1 MSVEPANVTA
11 NFRERVQRLA
21 LFDPLFRLENKR
33 GLDRSQR
40 PIDYFS
46 LGLMALLF
54 FFECMLQR
62 RSQAGV
68 KELAAFFSR
77 INQGE
82 LDLDAAGY
90 EKLARDI
97 IEIFRPPSGKR
108 NSRSFY
114 NWSSRREETVYY
126 SILKA
131 DKFDVAA
138 NTQYYSLDEQGLELV
153 FATREYFSEF
163 QISINQLLLRK
174 QLERGQFW
182 GALRQIDEMRVAVGN
197 LSERITRIRHEIQ
210 RNIVSDSTYQRY
222 RETIEDIHLRLNRED
237 REFEELQAFVR
248 ATRERLY
255 YERNTARDRQAYEL
269 ILRIDLELGEVHHS
283 HGLLLRESIELKTTA
298 LQSVQ
303 ESLYYAGV
311 DSFNFQKEICER
323 LLSTP
328 LPLEA
333 ARCLVEPF
341 LFLEGRQDWSGLSV
355 FAGQRVEQKG
365 SPGRSAG
372 FPELLDEE
380 ELGRERKARAEGY
393 GRVMEAILEAL
404 GERENIDL
412 REFTD
417 YCRREGR
424 EALLEDRTVYDLW
437 ILLHHRSPFYP
448 EQQEEESGE
457 GLLGEVARLLKE
469 RGLFAA
475 VVEKADELEAT
486 RRYVIKN
493 MDLKLEVIN
502 HVV

>member
-1 MSVEPANVTA
+1 MSVETANVTA
-11 NFRERVQRLA
+11 NFRERIKRLA

-33 GLDRSQR
+33 GVDKSQR
-40 PIDYFS
+40 PLDYFS
-46 LGLMALLF
+46 LGLLALLF

-68 KELAAFFSR
+68 RELAEFFKR
-77 INQGE
+77 VNQGE
-82 LDLDAAGY
+82 MDLDAAAY

-97 IEIFRPPSGKR
+97 IEVFRPPSGKR

-114 NWSSRREETVYY
+114 NWASRREETVYY

-131 DKFDVAA
+131 DKFDVAT

-163 QISINQLLLRK
+163 QVSINQLLLRK

-182 GALRQIDEMRVAVGN
+182 GALRQVDEMRVAVGN
-197 LSERITRIRHEIQ
+197 LSERINRIRHEIQ

-222 RETIEDIHLRLNRED
+222 RETIEDIHLRLSRED
-237 REFEELQAFVR
+237 REFEELQSFIR

-255 YERNTARDRQAYEL
+255 YERSTARDREAYEL
-269 ILRIDLELGEVHHS
+269 ILRIDHELGEVHHS

-298 LQSVQ
+298 LQAVQ

-311 DSFNFQKEICER
+311 DSFNFEKEICER
-323 LLSTP
+323 LLATP

-333 ARCLVEPF
+333 ARRLVEPF

-365 SPGRSAG
+365 RPEKIAS
-372 FPELLDEE
+372 FPDLLDEDDF
-380 ELGRERKARAEGY
+380 LREQQARAEQY
-393 GRVMEAILEAL
+393 GRVMEVILEAL
-404 GERENIDL
+404 GDRENIDL
-412 REFTD
+412 YEFTE
-417 YCRREGR
+417 YCRNQGWQ
-424 EALLEDRTVYDLW
+424 ALLENRAVYDLW

-448 EQQEEESGE
+448 EQLEEAGE

-469 RGLFAA
+469 RESFVT
-475 VVEKADELEAT
+475 VVEKANDLEAT
-486 RRYVIKN
+486 RRYVVKN
-493 MDLKLEVIN
+493 MDLRLEVIN
-502 HVV
+502 RAV